1 MEFKWVNDKNNFLT
15 NELEVKQFYGQLP
28 VECQRMLY
36 TDFIYNDF
44 LFKFRRFFSFRI
56 PDLRSED

>member
-1 MEFKWVNDKNNFLT
+1 MEFKWVNDKNNFLSDEHEMKMFF
-15 NELEVKQFYGQLP
+15 NQLP
-28 VECQRMLY
+28 TKCQRMLY

-56 PDLRSED
+56 PDVKI